1 MSMPSKGNGFL
12 FYDISQI
19 EGSSIVSDAKGYY
32 SFDKMCGR
40 STRNYLS
47 YFPNPHESRFDNWDN
62 TMPR

>member
-47 YFPNPHESRFDNWDN
+47 YFPNPHESRFDNWGN
-62 TMPR
+62 SMPR